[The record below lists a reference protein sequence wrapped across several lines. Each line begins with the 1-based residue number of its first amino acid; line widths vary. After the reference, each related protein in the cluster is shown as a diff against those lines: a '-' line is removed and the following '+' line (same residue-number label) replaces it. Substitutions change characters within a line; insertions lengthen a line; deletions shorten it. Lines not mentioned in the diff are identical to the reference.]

1 MNSENQQLTQVRDRL
16 RMLITTHLSRV
27 NHQTIMAAEGE
38 VVVQQDSPAEKV
50 LLVKTGQLKV
60 ERCEE
65 GGTPQVI
72 AHIGPNELIGEMAL
86 IGDQFHSAT
95 VSVTH
100 GPAEI
105 LMVQANDLVQAAIY
119 DSDLVM
125 ELLALSS
132 NRCRQTNRHLALIL
146 EALEA
151 LEQNH
156 ASAVKRCC
164 QKLEQSSEATLS
176 VAAERLRQLAERAET
191 A

>member
-16 RMLITTHLSRV
+16 RMLVTTHLSRV

-38 VVVQQDSPAEKV
+38 VLVQQDSPAEKV
-50 LLVKTGQLKV
+50 LLVKTGLLKV

>member
-16 RMLITTHLSRV
+16 RMLVTTHLSRV

-38 VVVQQDSPAEKV
+38 VLVQQDSPAEKV

-65 GGTPQVI
+65 GGRPQVI

-176 VAAERLRQLAERAET
+176 VAAERLRQLAERA
-191 A
+191 

>member
-38 VVVQQDSPAEKV
+38 VLVQQDSPAEKV
-50 LLVKTGQLKV
+50 LLVKTGKLKV

-105 LMVQANDLVQAAIY
+105 LMVQANDLIQAAIY

-151 LEQNH
+151 IEQNH

>member
-16 RMLITTHLSRV
+16 RMLVTTHLSRV

>member
-16 RMLITTHLSRV
+16 RMLVTTHLSRV

-38 VVVQQDSPAEKV
+38 VLVQQDSPAEKV